1 MTEIEFITFSCTA
14 PERLADFW
22 AAVLDGERRGL
33 PDTLDSVIVE
43 RPGDGPDLLFNEH
56 PSGPKDDIPVHLD
69 ISAEDREAAV
79 ERLSALGATVRETK
93 TETYETHTS
102 TWTVLEDPEG
112 NGFCVTE
119 YP

>member
-1 MTEIEFITFSCTA
+1 MTELKFITLSCDD

-22 AAVLDGERRGL
+22 AAALDGDRRGL

-43 RPGDGPDLLFNEH
+43 RPDDGPDLLFNDH
-56 PSGPKDDIPVHLD
+56 PSGSKADIPIHLAV
-69 ISAEDREAAV
+69 SADDREAAV
-79 ERLSALGATVRETK
+79 ERLCDLGATVRETK
-93 TETYETHTS
+93 TESYETHTA